1 MSGVANALRA
11 ARPLQ
16 ALTMFPS
23 IRAILKCFA
32 YAIWSLASILS
43 ILAFFLVLF
52 GLTAMQVHIRAVESA
67 HMHTAHTRA
76 RATPPPREP
85 GHAAAHAHARPRTAS
100 LQRPLTLVPPPH
112 PPSYATQLYGQSLR
126 FRCHYN
132 HTELAADFYYNN
144 CDPASNGRQ
153 CTEMFPG
160 WEDQATWQ
168 LPLLYDVN
176 GTVVTAVEYEAE
188 VAGYWLEAYGN
199 NGTLM
204 EPRCEDGGSEE
215 EDYKRRRIAGDVYH
229 FDNFGWT

>member
-16 ALTMFPS
+16 ALTIFPS

-32 YAIWSLASILS
+32 YAIWSLAHILS
-43 ILAFFLVLF
+43 IVFFFLVLF
-52 GLTAMQVHIRAVESA
+52 GLTAMQVH
-67 HMHTAHTRA
+67 TCTLHTRA
-76 RATPPPREP
+76 RATHPHEGQATQPHTHALAPHPCSAHSPSCPHGAPP
-85 GHAAAHAHARPRTAS
+85 
-100 LQRPLTLVPPPH
+100 L